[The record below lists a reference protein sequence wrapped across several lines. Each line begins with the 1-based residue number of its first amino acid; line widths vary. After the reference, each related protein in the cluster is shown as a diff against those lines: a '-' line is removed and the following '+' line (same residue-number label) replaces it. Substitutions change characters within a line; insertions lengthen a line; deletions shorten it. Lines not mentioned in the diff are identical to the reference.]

1 MADKPRDTEKPKTE
15 TEKKQVETVHLTAE
29 ELRKISGGGATNPP
43 IQPIPSPPGR
53 TTL

>member
-29 ELRKISGGGATNPP
+29 ELRKISGGATQPP
-43 IQPIPSPPGR
+43 PTPGR
-53 TTL
+53 QQH

>member
-29 ELRKISGGGATNPP
+29 ELRKISGGATVTAPPP
-43 IQPIPSPPGR
+43 IAPGPSNKPAY
-53 TTL
+53 